1 MGDKIKVVLIF
12 KEWPQVSPVI
22 TLEGRVGI
30 YIDCEGEALTHS
42 HLLPEALLGGQ
53 VYVSALWKSTQKIW
67 G

>member
-12 KEWPQVSPVI
+12 KEWPQVSPII

-42 HLLPEALLGGQ
+42 HFLPEALLGGQ
-53 VYVSALWKSTQKIW
+53 V
-67 G
+67 